1 MEELVHL
8 RLFGVCQ
15 EFAGL
20 IEGVYLVP
28 LAQRLQVAEFLESIV
43 EYQNESAIL
52 KSSFFRYLACFLV
65 DLGVAVDD

>member
-20 IEGVYLVP
+20 IEGVHLVP

-43 EYQNESAIL
+43 ENEKRISYAEELIL
-52 KSSFFRYLACFLV
+52 SLPRKFPGRPRGSCR
-65 DLGVAVDD
+65 

>member
-8 RLFGVCQ
+8 RLFSVCQ

-20 IEGVYLVP
+20 VEGVHLVP

-43 EYQNESAIL
+43 ENE
-52 KSSFFRYLACFLV
+52 K
-65 DLGVAVDD
+65 